1 MTADDEAGAA
11 PQRRASKS
19 LAHTGSSEAKGGKE
33 LWKMAKQKV
42 MREHLIAFTRVR
54 AAHGRAPPS
63 DEDRTPEFRALEV
76 RVDGEAGTVF
86 DTVRVSSKAPASLE
100 LDKDGTIHCMLEDT
114 SEDPKLRDA
123 RLRQAAVAKLS
134 LDTDPVEANK
144 VGLFKVTSDQLER
157 VDIVGRCG
165 LAARARARRRVP
177 ASQSSGRCSSDPP
190 LRPRSLSHSTIT
202 FYLRPGVRAQG
213 ADTDGIAAFQ
223 VSRPQTPSPHTASGE
238 MKLSDPTRSPA
249 GRVHADLHGRAL
261 LARAD
266 RAAVQGP
273 ALAAHGDELGP
284 RRLQGLVEPHVR
296 RSA

>member
-42 MREHLIAFTRVR
+42 MREHLVAFTRVR

-165 LAARARARRRVP
+165 LSARARVVAFRPRNPRGD
-177 ASQSSGRCSSDPP
+177 AALTPP
-190 LRPRSLSHSTIT
+190 LAPPPSSRR
-202 FYLRPGVRAQG
+202 G
-213 ADTDGIAAFQ
+213 A
-223 VSRPQTPSPHTASGE
+223 
-238 MKLSDPTRSPA
+238 L
-249 GRVHADLHGRAL
+249 
-261 LARAD
+261 
-266 RAAVQGP
+266 P
-273 ALAAHGDELGP
+273 ALARG
-284 RRLQGLVEPHVR
+284 RRGCRGVAA
-296 RSA
+296 RSGFSTIFA

>member
-42 MREHLIAFTRVR
+42 MREHLVAFTRVR

-165 LAARARARRRVP
+165 LSARARARRRVP

-190 LRPRSLSHSTIT
+190 FAPPLPFAQHHHLLPTPGRARSGRRHG
-202 FYLRPGVRAQG
+202 RDRGVPGVAP
-213 ADTDGIAAFQ
+213 ADPF
-223 VSRPQTPSPHTASGE
+223 PPHGLGGNE
-238 MKLSDPTRSPA
+238 
-249 GRVHADLHGRAL
+249 AL
-261 LARAD
+261 
-266 RAAVQGP
+266 
-273 ALAAHGDELGP
+273 
-284 RRLQGLVEPHVR
+284 
-296 RSA
+296 

>member
-42 MREHLIAFTRVR
+42 MREHLVAFTRVR

-165 LAARARARRRVP
+165 LSARARARRRVP
-177 ASQSSGRCSSDPP
+177 ASQSSGRCTALTPP
-190 LRPRSLSHSTIT
+190 CAPAPFRT
-202 FYLRPGVRAQG
+202 A
-213 ADTDGIAAFQ
+213 
-223 VSRPQTPSPHTASGE
+223 PSPSTYARACA
-238 MKLSDPTRSPA
+238 LRAPTRTGS
-249 GRVHADLHGRAL
+249 
-261 LARAD
+261 
-266 RAAVQGP
+266 
-273 ALAAHGDELGP
+273 
-284 RRLQGLVEPHVR
+284 R
-296 RSA
+296 RSRCRARRPLFPPHGLGGNEAL